1 MEDQESIQ
9 RYFIELSYHGGN
21 YHGWQIQKNAVTI
34 QEVLQNAISTILRSK
49 IELTGA
55 GRTDTGVHAKFFVA
69 HFDFPTSKKQPENLV
84 YKLNS
89 YLPDDIAIHK
99 IYKVDNE
106 KHSRFSA
113 VSRTYEYL
121 ITQKKDPFLQGM
133 AYYFNRPLDVALMH
147 EAAQGLF
154 NFKDFTSFSK
164 LHSQTKTNHCKIYR
178 AEWIKRMDKQLI
190 FTIEA
195 DRFLRNMVRA
205 IVGTLIELGQ
215 GKLTIQDFCRIVK
228 AKDRSKAG
236 FSAPDQGLYL
246 SHITYNWDEK
256 EA

>member
-1 MEDQESIQ
+1 
-9 RYFIELSYHGGN
+9 
-21 YHGWQIQKNAVTI
+21 
-34 QEVLQNAISTILRSK
+34 
-49 IELTGA
+49 
-55 GRTDTGVHAKFFVA
+55 
-69 HFDFPTSKKQPENLV
+69 
-84 YKLNS
+84 
-89 YLPDDIAIHK
+89 
-99 IYKVDNE
+99 
-106 KHSRFSA
+106 
-113 VSRTYEYL
+113 
-121 ITQKKDPFLQGM
+121 M